1 MALIP
6 IRALECAGIMTEA
19 TVVFNW
25 LAARAKAGKA
35 GRSRGAVGDND
46 RWFGSRCRRVADANN

>member
-6 IRALECAGIMTEA
+6 IRALECAGIMTGA
-19 TVVFNW
+19 TGVFKW

-35 GRSRGAVGDND
+35 GRSSGAVGDND
-46 RWFGSRCRRVADANN
+46 RWFVGRCRRVANANN